1 MCRSGNFAQAACYL
15 LIGCFHVFHNPLQAQ
30 DQKLADSLIL
40 LYESGEYPGSELEL
54 LLQIANEETQ
64 PEEKLAWSE
73 ALILKASED
82 SVLNYLYRGYLQ
94 KGNALQ
100 SIGDNVP
107 ALTSFLESLRFAQR
121 MDDQRGI
128 GSLMVAIAD
137 TYSALGNS
145 ANAMT
150 YYNRGIAI
158 LRTVNDSVKIATSLL
173 NAGDEYIK
181 AGDLATA
188 LTHTLE
194 SERIFNDLK
203 VPQGQAYSL
212 GNLGMVYA
220 LQGDDERAIANI
232 NKAVSMLEEMQDYY
246 PISVY
251 LTYMSDIYRDKGD
264 VATALDYSGRSLKLA
279 MAYGLKEQISAASL
293 SLSELYG
300 TLGDTDASY
309 RFYRNHIAYRD
320 SVRNIAS
327 VEQMADLRTD
337 YEVSRKQVEV
347 DLLNQQ
353 RKTQRIIVIATAIAL
368 FLIAILAV
376 GLYRRNKFI
385 QKTKRIIEEEK
396 NRSDTLLL
404 NILPEE
410 TAMELR
416 EKGRV
421 EAKKFDSVTVLFT
434 DFKDFTKSAG
444 AVAPEKLVES
454 IDFYFKEFDAITSKY
469 DLEKIKT
476 IGDSYMCAGGLPT
489 INADHAKRVAMAAR
503 EMIQVVHQ
511 ESLAQND
518 RLHFE
523 VRIGIHTGP
532 VVAGIVGN
540 KKWQYDIWGDTVNIA
555 SRMESNSLPGQIN
568 LSETTYQEIKSEF
581 DCDYRG
587 AIDVKNR
594 GALKMYFLANPPP
607 A

>member
-1 MCRSGNFAQAACYL
+1 MCLSRKFAQAACYFV
-15 LIGCFHVFHNPLQAQ
+15 IGCFHISFNLLQAQ
-30 DQKLADSLIL
+30 NQKLSDSLIQQ
-40 LYESGEYPGSELEL
+40 YESGEFGGSELEL

-100 SIGDNVP
+100 SVGDNVP

-121 MDDQRGI
+121 MDDQKGI

-137 TYSALGNS
+137 TYSAMGNS

-232 NKAVSMLEEMQDYY
+232 NRAVSMLEEMQDFY

-264 VATALDYSGRSLKLA
+264 VETALEYSGRSLQLA
-279 MAYGLKEQISAASL
+279 RAYGLKEQISAASL

-300 TLGDTDASY
+300 TLGDTEASY
-309 RFYRNHIAYRD
+309 QYYRDHIDYRD

-327 VEQMADLRTD
+327 VQQMADLRTD

-368 FLIAILAV
+368 VLIAILAV
-376 GLYRRNKFI
+376 GLYRRNRFI
-385 QKTKRIIEEEK
+385 HKTKRIIEEEK
-396 NRSDTLLL
+396 NRSEMLLL

-434 DFKDFTKSAG
+434 DFKDFTISAG
-444 AVAPEKLVES
+444 TVAPEQLVES

-476 IGDSYMCAGGLPT
+476 IGDSYMCAGGLPS
-489 INADHAKRVAMAAR
+489 INIDHAKRVTMAAR
-503 EMIQVVHQ
+503 EMIQVVQ
-511 ESLAQND
+511 KEAMAQND

-555 SRMESNSLPGQIN
+555 SRMESNSLPGRIN
-568 LSETTYQEIKSEF
+568 LSETTYQEIRTEF
-581 DCDYRG
+581 QCDYRG

-594 GALKMYFLANPPP
+594 GALKMYFLACPPP

>member
-1 MCRSGNFAQAACYL
+1 MKA
-15 LIGCFHVFHNPLQAQ
+15 GCFIVTGCFFIQHGPLHSQ
-30 DQKLADSLIL
+30 DQKLADSLIR
-40 LYESGEYPGSELEL
+40 LYKSGNYTDSELEL
-54 LLQIANEETQ
+54 LLQIANEETR
-64 PEEKLAWSE
+64 PEEKLTYSE

-82 SVLNYLYRGYLQ
+82 SVLDYLYKGYLQ

-100 SIGDNVP
+100 SVGDNVP
-107 ALTSFLESLRFAQR
+107 ALTSFLESLRYVQR
-121 MDDQRGI
+121 LDDQRGI
-128 GSLMVAIAD
+128 GSLLIAIAD
-137 TYSALGNS
+137 TYSVLGNS

-150 YYNRGIAI
+150 YYNQGIAI
-158 LRTVNDSVKIATSLL
+158 LRTVNDSVKIATALL
-173 NAGDEYIK
+173 NAGDQYIN
-181 AGDLATA
+181 AGDLDAA
-188 LTHTLE
+188 LSHTLE
-194 SERIFNDLK
+194 SELIFNKLK

-220 LQGDDERAIANI
+220 LEGNDERAIANI
-232 NKAVSMLEEMQDYY
+232 NRAVSMLEEMQDYY

-251 LTYMSDIYRDKGD
+251 LTYMSDIYLDKGD
-264 VATALDYSGRSLKLA
+264 MATALEYSERSLELA
-279 MAYGLKEQISAASL
+279 MEYGLKEQISAASL

-300 TLGDTDASY
+300 LLGDTEASY
-309 RFYRNHIAYRD
+309 QHYRNHIVYRD

-327 VEQMADLRTD
+327 VQQMADLRTD

-353 RKTQRIIVIATAIAL
+353 KKTQRIIVIATAIAL
-368 FLIAILAV
+368 LLIGILAI

-396 NRSDTLLL
+396 NRSDALLL

-421 EAKKFDSVTVLFT
+421 EAKKFESVTVLFT
-434 DFKDFTKSAG
+434 DFKDFTKSAE
-444 AVAPEKLVES
+444 AVAPEQLVES

-489 INADHAKRVAMAAR
+489 VSEDHARRVVLAAL
-503 EMIQVVHQ
+503 EMIQVVQQ
-511 ESLAQND
+511 ESKSQSN

-523 VRIGIHTGP
+523 VRIGVHSGP

-555 SRMESNSLPGQIN
+555 SRMESHSLPGRTNI
-568 LSETTYQEIKSEF
+568 SETTYQRIKEEF
-581 DCDYRG
+581 RCEYRG
-587 AIDVKNR
+587 EMDVKNR
-594 GALKMYFLANPPP
+594 GALKMYFLA
-607 A
+607 